1 MEDQEEKEGNG
12 LIANVVQL
20 IILFWSLGVISW
32 SYFNPNPTRQI
43 DTTFAAGLLSAVSAQ
58 FGLNIKKGGNGDKKK
73 LQGKVNIVDN
83 KNNKVCIKLKNYFF
97 SYFFFRYLF
106 KRAMSTKSRHRLK
119 VWLMAAI
126 RRQNGLVRPIR

>member
-1 MEDQEEKEGNG
+1 MEEQDEKEGNS

-58 FGLNIKKGGNGDKKK
+58 FGLNIKKGSNGINGTN
-73 LQGKVNIVDN
+73 GKAPKIVYN
-83 KNNKVCIKLKNYFF
+83 KDTNVGIK
-97 SYFFFRYLF
+97 
-106 KRAMSTKSRHRLK
+106 
-119 VWLMAAI
+119 
-126 RRQNGLVRPIR
+126 

>member
-1 MEDQEEKEGNG
+1 MEDQEEKEGNS

-58 FGLNIKKGGNGDKKK
+58 FGLNIKKNSDSKKK
-73 LQGKVNIVDN
+73 ASIGNAANIVDN
-83 KNNKVCIKLKNYFF
+83 KSNKTV
-97 SYFFFRYLF
+97 
-106 KRAMSTKSRHRLK
+106 TK
-119 VWLMAAI
+119 
-126 RRQNGLVRPIR
+126 

>member
-1 MEDQEEKEGNG
+1 MEEQDEKEGNS

-58 FGLNIKKGGNGDKKK
+58 FGLNIKKGNKGNNGNN
-73 LQGKVNIVDN
+73 GKAPKIVDN
-83 KNNKVCIKLKNYFF
+83 KDKTEN
-97 SYFFFRYLF
+97 
-106 KRAMSTKSRHRLK
+106 
-119 VWLMAAI
+119 
-126 RRQNGLVRPIR
+126 Q